1 MDKDRRTVTETF
13 AFGYVGSPAEAV
25 YPQWEYVRRYME
37 EGPEA
42 VPASQVHLPI
52 DGRREGSWW
61 GAHMLL
67 NVAPGHWLASLLLL
81 PLLTPAVCM
90 RWLCMLSNRVPR
102 WPAVGRV
109 FPGTARATR
118 QRLVFTRPVEKHWGE
133 VCWYCAPLR
142 IR

>member
-1 MDKDRRTVTETF
+1 MVYVWRPKPRGGTLRARWDDIYWHIRHNKNKFVEYDWFVAGHAVDKDRRTVTETF

-52 DGRREGSWW
+52 DGRREGFWW

-67 NVAPGHWLASLLLL
+67 NVAPGHWLASLLL
-81 PLLTPAVCM
+81 C
-90 RWLCMLSNRVPR
+90 RCSRR
-102 WPAVGRV
+102 R
-109 FPGTARATR
+109 
-118 QRLVFTRPVEKHWGE
+118 
-133 VCWYCAPLR
+133 CA
-142 IR
+142 